1 MRVILLAILALGC
14 STDPVLLQGQGEG
27 VETYVVSTFSPV
39 RKKKCYLPYLRIDTY
54 KEYFFKCMEQAS
66 EVANRGTVNKKPIT
80 DVQKF
85 IGEALRDCTSQANF
99 KAYHTYC

>member
-1 MRVILLAILALGC
+1 
-14 STDPVLLQGQGEG
+14 
-27 VETYVVSTFSPV
+27 
-39 RKKKCYLPYLRIDTY
+39 
-54 KEYFFKCMEQAS
+54 MEQAS
-66 EVANRGTVNKKPIT
+66 EVANRGTVNKKPIP